1 MAPKKKGKKKPA
13 LGDWSDDDAVVDPLA
28 QAASA
33 DGEQPDETIEQPP
46 AQQAHKGKK
55 PKGKKKKGKKDLG
68 EWSDEDELP
77 AATSATLDGEDDAEP
92 LHHTGCSASR
102 SASGFAALPNEEEG
116 GAAANGAHA
125 EEESDDGSEQVHGYP
140 CMVVS

>member
-1 MAPKKKGKKKPA
+1 MSPKKKGKKKPA

-28 QAASA
+28 QAANA
-33 DGEQPDETIEQPP
+33 DGEQPDETVEQPP

-55 PKGKKKKGKKDLG
+55 PKSKKKKGKKDLG
-68 EWSDEDELP
+68 EWSDEDALL
-77 AATSATLDGEDDAEP
+77 ATSAALDGEDDAEP
-92 LHHTGCSASR
+92 LHHAGSSASR

-125 EEESDDGSEQVHGYP
+125 EEESDGSEQVRG
-140 CMVVS
+140 